1 MKIIT
6 NQLDTKG
13 FAIIDDFLP
22 LDVTEKLIKIY
33 NENVEWKRQEQTR
46 EGHYKH
52 VFKFKSDLLP
62 GEDEEYKAK
71 FWRWDYEKGAPDIE
85 AIYKE
90 HFKPSI
96 EKHLNTEIIEY
107 EISCMKMDKGDYYRA
122 HLDGWQGK
130 LNTIYYLKED
140 WKWDWGGLLHIV
152 EDSDSSDVET
162 IMPKFNRMVILN
174 NEKFRAPH
182 FVTTINEYSKEC
194 RSTLCSWIKELK

>member
-46 EGHYKH
+46 
-52 VFKFKSDLLP
+52 
-62 GEDEEYKAK
+62 EDEEYKAK

-122 HLDGWQGK
+122 HLDGW
-130 LNTIYYLKED
+130 
-140 WKWDWGGLLHIV
+140 
-152 EDSDSSDVET
+152 
-162 IMPKFNRMVILN
+162 
-174 NEKFRAPH
+174 
-182 FVTTINEYSKEC
+182 
-194 RSTLCSWIKELK
+194 